1 MKTLFAFLF
10 HLVRMFIICL
20 ILSAFCS
27 AIFFLGNGFV
37 RWWQFLGGACGFFF
51 LWFLLSCYQ
60 TIIALYRMHKDPV
73 FRDAHLR
80 TGITWSEYKRLKKEK
95 KNEKVWL

>member
-95 KNEKVWL
+95 KNET